1 MRTSTAHRRSS
12 DTAASAD
19 AAAPRTSPGTPPAHP
34 PVAAL
39 SVPAAVSTL
48 APAPVIASESASDS
62 LFNLSLAKGLQV
74 LRAFSAAHR
83 SMTLAE
89 IAQAAGMTKASA
101 QRSVHTL
108 QALGY
113 IGKHPSTRR
122 FVLLP
127 RVVELGFN
135 YLDAHPMISAAHTYL
150 AQLARQSGET
160 ATLSE
165 PAGTHMVYLA
175 QVLTTQHI
183 PVLTPVGTQ
192 VPLYASSC
200 GRAYLSQLP
209 AAQAQ
214 ALLQQAPMPP
224 RTRATLTTVDAV
236 MAQLAQCQQTGYAT
250 NCEELF
256 LGDMGIAAPV
266 FNARGVVVGAIHLAP
281 PTSRWNMA
289 DAQQALAPL
298 VIECA
303 RAVSQLLPAD

>member
-1 MRTSTAHRRSS
+1 V
-12 DTAASAD
+12 AS
-19 AAAPRTSPGTPPAHP
+19 
-34 PVAAL
+34 L
-39 SVPAAVSTL
+39 SGP
-48 APAPVIASESASDS
+48 ASDS

-209 AAQAQ
+209 AAQAE

-266 FNARGVVVGAIHLAP
+266 FNARGVVVGAAHQPLEHGRCPAGAGAAGDRMRAGGVPAVAGRLGRSQATPACASIACSSTLQPAARCSDLASSISLWLMP
-281 PTSRWNMA
+281 SLQGTK
-289 DAQQALAPL
+289 
-298 VIECA
+298 II
-303 RAVSQLLPAD
+303 AVGATLWT

>member
-1 MRTSTAHRRSS
+1 MSTSTAHHRSL

-19 AAAPRTSPGTPPAHP
+19 AAAPSISPDTPPAYP
-34 PVAAL
+34 PVASL
-39 SVPAAVSTL
+39 SEP
-48 APAPVIASESASDS
+48 ASDS

-74 LRAFSAAHR
+74 LRAFNAAHR

-175 QVLTTQHI
+175 QVLTTKHI

-214 ALLQQAPMPP
+214 ALLQQAPMPA

>member
-39 SVPAAVSTL
+39 SVPA
-48 APAPVIASESASDS
+48 SDS

-89 IAQAAGMTKASA
+89 IAQAASMTKASA

-236 MAQLAQCQQTGYAT
+236 MAQLAQCQQAGYAT

>member
-39 SVPAAVSTL
+39 SGPAAVS
-48 APAPVIASESASDS
+48 APVPAPVIASEPASDS

-236 MAQLAQCQQTGYAT
+236 MEQLAQCQQTGYAT

>member
-12 DTAASAD
+12 DTAASAE
-19 AAAPRTSPGTPPAHP
+19 AAARSTSPSTPPAHP
-34 PVAAL
+34 SVAAL
-39 SVPAAVSTL
+39 SEP
-48 APAPVIASESASDS
+48 ASDS

-74 LRAFSAAHR
+74 LCAFNAAHR

-135 YLDAHPMISAAHTYL
+135 YLEAHPMISAAHTYL
-150 AQLARQSGET
+150 AQLVRQSGET

-209 AAQAQ
+209 APEAR
-214 ALLQQAPMPP
+214 ALLQQAPMPA

-236 MAQLAQCQQTGYAT
+236 MERLALCQQTGYAT